1 MTRTVELA
9 RERDELRAV
18 IEEKRHRPE
27 DRLAEVERELDERW
41 AEQERNR
48 AERQAR
54 IEELLAAYE
63 PARDRTDALTIELSD
78 AMEHAHELRT
88 QLKQL
93 RAAPE
98 SVHVRAARRNPENLK
113 PSAIGA
119 ARARLRRVLAL
130 DY

>member
-1 MTRTVELA
+1 VSRTVDLA

-27 DRLAEVERELDERW
+27 DRLAEVERELDDRW
-41 AEQERNR
+41 AEE
-48 AERQAR
+48 ERQRTAR
-54 IEELLAAYE
+54 EAQIEELLAAYE
-63 PARDRTDALTIELSD
+63 PARDRTDALTTELAD
-78 AMEHAHELRT
+78 AMEQAHELRM

-98 SVHVRAARRNPENLK
+98 SVHVRAARKNPENLK
-113 PSAIGA
+113 PSEVGA
-119 ARARLRRVLAL
+119 ARMRLRRVLAL